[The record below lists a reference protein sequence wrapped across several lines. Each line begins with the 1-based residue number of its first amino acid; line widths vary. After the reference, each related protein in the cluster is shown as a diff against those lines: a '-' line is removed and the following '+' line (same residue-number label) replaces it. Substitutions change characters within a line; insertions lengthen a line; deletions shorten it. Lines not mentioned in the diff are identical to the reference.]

1 MSDEEIRNR
10 LAQVEERL
18 TRIERKIDEIAKAQQ
33 CTFKLY
39 DNQDLMEMLHMSYR
53 ELARYRE
60 LGLLRPIF
68 AKRGND
74 KNYYL
79 IEEII
84 RFVHEVLANK
94 DVMKKLA
101 RSGVV
106 IEE

>member
-1 MSDEEIRNR
+1 MSDENVRNYF
-10 LAQVEERL
+10 VNINERL
-18 TRIERKIDEIAKAQQ
+18 SRLEQKIDEIAKAQQ

-79 IEEII
+79 IEEIT
-84 RFVHEVLANK
+84 RFVHEVLSNK
-94 DVMKKLA
+94 DVMKEMA
-101 RSGVV
+101 RSDQV
-106 IEE
+106 I